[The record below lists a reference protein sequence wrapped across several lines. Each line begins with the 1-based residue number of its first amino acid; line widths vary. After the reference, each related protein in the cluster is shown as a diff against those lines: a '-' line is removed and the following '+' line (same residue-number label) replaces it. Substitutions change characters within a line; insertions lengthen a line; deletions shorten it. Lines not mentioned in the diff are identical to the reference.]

1 MFCTTEYGSH
11 VGWSISKLHSSGII
25 FQIDV
30 EVPIPYKIDT
40 GRVQVF
46 DKRLFQRVRWA
57 RGAGGVGHLHGNDF
71 SFHRIIPAS
80 PVAISPNVK
89 FSPGTKGYGI
99 VAGVIGNSPGV
110 IVVKGL
116 LPFPDNAG
124 DLLTL
129 ECAAGIG
136 GCSN

>member
-1 MFCTTEYGSH
+1 M
-11 VGWSISKLHSSGII
+11 SIAKLHGAGII

-30 EVPIPYKIDT
+30 EVPIPQKIDSS
-40 GRVQVF
+40 RVQVF
-46 DKRLFQRVRWA
+46 DKRAFQRVRWA
-57 RGAGGVGHLHGNDF
+57 HGAGGVGHLHGNDL

-89 FSPGTKGYGI
+89 LSPGVKGYGI
-99 VAGVIGNSPGV
+99 VAGVIGNSPGF

-129 ECAAGIG
+129 GCAAGICG
-136 GCSN
+136 YSNQKD